1 MNSQEQNFCTG
12 RVHWMP
18 PGIFRTKC
26 KIDVSLFPFD
36 WQNCSMAFRTYNYDK
51 NEVQLA
57 ARDTQVIIDQF
68 YYQSNGE
75 WDLIFCPAKST
86 SNDAVEEVTFFFIFR
101 RKSLFYII
109 TFVVPC
115 ILITLL
121 SVGTFIIPVASNQKI
136 HLAISVFMGLT
147 VYLSMLARLTP
158 ETESLPLLSRFLMV
172 SLMSVSLSILAS
184 VLVIWIHERLF
195 ITTFINSIYQFRDC
209 DKLS

>member
-1 MNSQEQNFCTG
+1 
-12 RVHWMP
+12 
-18 PGIFRTKC
+18 
-26 KIDVSLFPFD
+26 
-36 WQNCSMAFRTYNYDK
+36 MAFRTYNYDK

-101 RKSLFYII
+101 RKSLFYVRSEKKRKVIFFFQII

-147 VYLSMLARLTP
+147 GK
-158 ETESLPLLSRFLMV
+158 
-172 SLMSVSLSILAS
+172 
-184 VLVIWIHERLF
+184 LVIPTSVRTCF
-195 ITTFINSIYQFRDC
+195 
-209 DKLS
+209 